1 MGKFCVIVPAHNEAV
16 MIGSTLRG
24 LMAAGAL
31 AGDIYLIDDYSSDAT
46 GDIGRELG
54 VNVHRNDPNL
64 GKAMAVQYGVRAF
77 KLSERYEFI
86 ALMDADT
93 LIDVSYFA
101 EMLKSFE
108 DPEVVVACGRPISVK
123 HNWLTA
129 YRALCYANGHYVYRR
144 AQGKIG
150 MVCIAPG
157 CATMYRSSIFD
168 QLDWENGTVAED
180 MHVTIQVH
188 HEHLGKVAYVVG
200 AKVYTQ
206 TPRDLQGYNKQML
219 RWYTGTWQ
227 VIRKQRVFFGNQLV
241 DWECKLLWTE
251 GFITAVFRVVIPL
264 LALLLPFFAEK
275 LQWLAN
281 AGIVSDG
288 TIAYYIALA
297 TPWYSGLEALLL
309 LTVGGYLISLPAI
322 FIFAYL
328 ERRWD
333 IVKYSLTYPLIR
345 YVDVWFFLR
354 GFWRAIIQNKEI
366 SIKWSSPT
374 RYVEKGSE

>member
-1 MGKFCVIVPAHNEAV
+1 MNKFCVIVPARNEEM
-16 MIGSTLRG
+16 MIASTLRG

-31 AGDIYLIDDYSSDAT
+31 AEDIYLIDDGSSDTT
-46 GDIGRELG
+46 GAIGTALG
-54 VNVHRNDPNL
+54 VNVLRNDPNV
-64 GKAMAVQYGVRAF
+64 GKALAVQGGVRTF

-93 LIDVSYFA
+93 LVDASYFT

-108 DPEVVVACGRPISVK
+108 DPRVVVACGRPISIE

-129 YRALCYANGHYVYRR
+129 YRALCYANGHYVYRK
-144 AQGKIG
+144 AQGKMG

-157 CATMYRSSIFD
+157 CATMYRSTIFD
-168 QLDWENGTVAED
+168 RLDWNNDTVAED

-188 HEHLGKVAYVVG
+188 HERLGKVAYVVG

-206 TPRDLQGYNKQML
+206 TPRDLRGYNKQMF

-227 VIRKQRVFFGNQLV
+227 VIRKQRVYFRNQLV

-251 GFITAVFRVVIPL
+251 GFATAIFRVVIPL
-264 LALLLPFFAEK
+264 LALLLPLFAEK
-275 LQWLAN
+275 LRWLADI
-281 AGIVSDG
+281 GVVSDA

-297 TPWYSGLEALLL
+297 TPWYSGLQALALL
-309 LTVGGYLISLPAI
+309 TIGGYVMSLPAI

-333 IVKYSLTYPLIR
+333 IVKYSPTYPLIR
-345 YVDVWFFLR
+345 YVDVYFFLK
-354 GFWRAIIQNKEI
+354 GFWRAIIQNRTIE
-366 SIKWSSPT
+366 WFTPT
-374 RYVEKGSE
+374 RYAEKEGK